1 MTSTSTSTS
10 TSTATSNSITQ
21 QQLILLVQY
30 TNDIIISGFS
40 ITYYITALLLSI
52 VFIHNVVY
60 EIPANHIVDW

>member
-1 MTSTSTSTS
+1 
-10 TSTATSNSITQ
+10 
-21 QQLILLVQY
+21 LVQY

-60 EIPANHIVDW
+60 EIPANHIVGW